1 MRKEYGGFL
10 VPKTMFADAFD
21 FVITFV
27 FVLAWLSMNYGNNY
41 LESVK
46 SNNFLVMTNECLA
59 IVQNNKLLFMRFRLL
74 TEWVIFHK
82 FYSSSMLKQWND
94 VSFFTAPAL
103 IYRSGCLM
111 NYFPNFWQSLN
122 MVFFFEGRI
131 SKCLN
136 IFEMQWRYPEF
147 WSAFLSR
154 TFFLTFSFREKENGI
169 TVSLRKKSK
178 NEE

>member
-122 MVFFFEGRI
+122 MVFLWRKNLQMFEHLWDAMKVSGILISFFKSNIFFDIQLPWKRKWNYGFFE
-131 SKCLN
+131 
-136 IFEMQWRYPEF
+136 
-147 WSAFLSR
+147 
-154 TFFLTFSFREKENGI
+154 
-169 TVSLRKKSK
+169 KKI
-178 NEE
+178 

>member
-74 TEWVIFHK
+74 EWVIFYK

-122 MVFFFEGRI
+122 MVFLWRKNLQMFEHLWDAMKVSGILISFF
-131 SKCLN
+131 
-136 IFEMQWRYPEF
+136 WH
-147 WSAFLSR
+147 SASVKKKMELRFLWEKNLKMKNN
-154 TFFLTFSFREKENGI
+154 FF
-169 TVSLRKKSK
+169 
-178 NEE
+178 